1 MITWTVALQA
11 PVSTEFSRE
20 EYWNGLPCPTPGDLP
35 DPVIKPIRTQTF
47 MSLALAG
54 GFFTT
59 ELPGKTWTAHYIHPQ
74 MISWLWADWIGISE
88 RRSRHWYFKV
98 QTVLR
103 TTGIE
108 GGKVTFKRTLKPIV
122 VELEPIPSSLKESN
136 RVWMASKTEN
146 KNIKVRKMELVIWG
160 RGL

>member
-1 MITWTVALQA
+1 MDYSPQS
-11 PVSTEFSRE
+11 PVSMEFSRD
-20 EYWNGLPCPTPGDLP
+20 EYGSGLPCPPPGDLP
-35 DPVIKPIRTQTF
+35 NPAIKPVRTQTF

-59 ELPGKTWTAHYIHPQ
+59 ELPGKTWTARYIHPQ

-88 RRSRHWYFKV
+88 RGSRHWYSKM

-108 GGKVTFKRTLKPIV
+108 GGKVTFKRTLKRMV
-122 VELEPIPSSLKESN
+122 VELEPIPSSLKESESEWPP
-136 RVWMASKTEN
+136 RQN
-146 KNIKVRKMELVIWG
+146 KSIKVRKMELVIEEEG
-160 RGL
+160 YSSLA